1 MNTAPS
7 VFKTNQPSSHRK
19 QDIDQEHFRSG
30 NKSRAASAAFM
41 VVICLI
47 GAACILLPLMSRDAG
62 TGGGF
67 SFLAMENAYAQAGAD
82 APVYYRTGDT
92 LNVISDSGLTV
103 RQAPDARA
111 AKLAVVPYAGSVIAG
126 DERNRAPFSVGGI
139 SGYWIP
145 VASKGKSGYAFDGFL
160 SILPAPK
167 TCTNCEY
174 EFGQVLEQYLDTNL
188 KVTGAPSEKRKGM
201 INHIEKRYSNG
212 FVLKKNVA
220 DEGVP
225 EFSME
230 LDMPRVRTA
239 EAFLLCRQ
247 MQVYLLKNVSFPEK
261 SSQRNIDENTGEKI
275 TVTGRGGAS
284 ESIKIE
290 RVDKVSGGGGTIEFI
305 RRPTGTLM
313 RYHSWGS

>member
-1 MNTAPS
+1 MNNTPS
-7 VFKTNQPSSHRK
+7 VLINNHPSSHCDTDTDSNDVRRGCT
-19 QDIDQEHFRSG
+19 H
-30 NKSRAASAAFM
+30 RAASVAFM
-41 VVICLI
+41 ASICLI
-47 GAACILLPLMSRDAG
+47 GAACILLSLMRRDAG

-67 SFLAMENAYAQAGAD
+67 SLFGAAHVYAQTGPD

-103 RQAPDARA
+103 RQAPDAKA
-111 AKLAVVPYAGSVIAG
+111 AKLAMVPYAGSVIAG
-126 DERNRAPFSVGGI
+126 DERNRVPFSVGGV

-145 VASKGKSGYAFDGFL
+145 VACKGKSGYAFDGFL
-160 SILPAPK
+160 SVLPAPK
-167 TCTNCEY
+167 ACTNCEY
-174 EFGQVLEQYLDTNL
+174 DFGQVLEQYLDKNL
-188 KVTGAPSEKRKGM
+188 KVTGAPSEKREGM

-230 LDMPRVRTA
+230 LEMPRVRTA

-247 MQVYLLKNVSFPEK
+247 MQVYLLKNVSFPDK
-261 SSQRNIDENTGEKI
+261 SLQRNIDENTGQKI
-275 TVTGRGGAS
+275 TVTGRGSAS

-290 RVDKVSGGGGTIEFI
+290 RVDKVSGGGGSIEFM
-305 RRPTGTLM
+305 RTPTGTRM